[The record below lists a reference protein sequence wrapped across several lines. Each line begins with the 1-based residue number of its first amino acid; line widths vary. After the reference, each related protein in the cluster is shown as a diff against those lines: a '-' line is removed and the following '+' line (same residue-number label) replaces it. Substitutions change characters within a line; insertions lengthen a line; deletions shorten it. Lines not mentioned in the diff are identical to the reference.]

1 MALKNFTD
9 EPRITDTILLK
20 IETTDTSGC
29 LIDPYKIDSV
39 TVYYVERN
47 FLGQNFGEYDYQI
60 QDDDLRTQLDEAVAA
75 ACLDP
80 TPDNLALVVNLQ
92 QRLSS
97 STTSIPYHYK
107 ESAPVE
113 VFGTPSYPAW
123 LSSDVD
129 NSLFQQSVDED
140 DNPIVGKY
148 ELEWTPDGS
157 IREGTFF
164 LCWTWTPQPAGEQL
178 TSHMPFNVVGDPKAV
193 TTIPTHVAPE
203 DKYDVLLERY
213 LPEMY
218 KTYLTDNDLTPD
230 VTYNLNKA
238 VGKGFTIM
246 ENFANQIIDLFDA
259 NALHESL
266 LMYLSNLFD
275 LRLKSDDPTLW
286 RRQIKEAIPLFKKKG
301 TLEALTS
308 AFAQSGMVL
317 NSFIQHWQLV
327 SKYTHQ
333 ESFRVG
339 SSASFVLTKKSIVL
353 PINEENFGLWIRREG
368 ESEYIEYTSDYV
380 TFVIDEECHD
390 KVTMTWIGDQLSASS
405 VDLFEGDIVRVL
417 YEFNEVPNPSEQQLE
432 NYFRNLPLLDNRD
445 EFNQE
450 YPPKNWNVRIIDEQ
464 DPLFSILVPVK
475 NPFADPLVFGY
486 VRTEF
491 AYSENIYNM
500 EEYNGSTRPSYDACN
515 IDKSFI
521 DPCGAC
527 IGSSY
532 SVDVGVQDLCND
544 RMMEAQD
551 VLEEFMPFHARLQ
564 TINFTGEVNEFV
576 QAPVE
581 SIDFLIHVDRS
592 ENHLSGQAN
601 PIFTRHVESQWIVN
615 RSQLADQMTVLS
627 GKLGT
632 ATNESVSFLTPDIIL
647 EDLGIMPHNH
657 VIEVLSPSVNS
668 GTYTIEDIQGRMATV
683 SSAVIEPLDES
694 QFTFNIS
701 NVVYSNFSTSVT
713 QDEYFQF
720 TDESVLFE
728 DLGVKT
734 QWDID
739 NTPDYA
745 GGSWQVQIP
754 AYSMTPY
761 TIRNIVNGAL
771 ILEGDSNLPVVNT
784 SNISYTLLDDNS
796 NEIYSSDLGRL
807 DVERRAFV
815 SFNDA
820 YLDVHEYINL
830 GDFLYYNATEYEI
843 VAFSGQDFWI
853 KDWVDGDMAG
863 ITVDVR
869 ERVVDQGIGQ
879 FGYRG
884 LHLSTFSDH
893 ESEFDIGNGSN
904 PPAVVLEDNN
914 FKENYMFKIN
924 GEFFKILEWDEKE
937 VKLAGRDQYWMT
949 ADAGGTVVA
958 YSLVQFPKIGVNV
971 GFTVFSELDRDGHD
985 PVIRTIEDPI
995 GNLAI
1000 VALASGGTGME
1011 ENVGQEEGVSFSIQT
1026 RNGETKEGV
1035 AL

>member
-1 MALKNFTD
+1 MALKNYTD
-9 EPRITDTILLK
+9 DPRITDTILLK

-47 FLGQNFGEYDYQI
+47 FLGNNYGEYDYQI
-60 QDDDLRTQLDEAVAA
+60 QDSDIKDKLDAAVAD
-75 ACLDP
+75 ACLAP
-80 TPDNLALVVNLQ
+80 TPENLALVVNLQ
-92 QRLSS
+92 EKLSS

-107 ESAPVE
+107 ESIPVQ

-123 LSSDVD
+123 LSTDIS
-129 NSLFQQSVDED
+129 NSLFSQSVDED

-148 ELEWTPDGS
+148 EFEWEPDGS
-157 IREGTFF
+157 IREGNFF
-164 LCWTWTPQPAGEQL
+164 LCWTWTPLIAGEQL
-178 TSHMPFNVVGDPKAV
+178 SSHMPFNVVGDPKAV

-203 DKYDVLLERY
+203 DKYDTLLERY

-230 VTYNLNKA
+230 VTYQLNKA
-238 VGKGFTIM
+238 VGSGFTIM

-308 AFAQSGMVL
+308 AFAQSGMIL
-317 NSFIQHWQLV
+317 NSFTQHWQLA
-327 SKYTHQ
+327 SKYTYQ
-333 ESFRVG
+333 ESFRVQ
-339 SSASFVLTKKSIVL
+339 SSASFVLDKKSIVL
-353 PINEENFGLWIRREG
+353 PIDEDNFGLWIRRQG
-368 ESEYIEYTSDYV
+368 DSDYVEYSSDYV
-380 TFVIDEECHD
+380 TFEIDETCND
-390 KVTMTWIGDQLSASS
+390 KVTMTWIGDQLSSS
-405 VDLFEGDIVRVL
+405 PVDLFEGDIVRVL
-417 YEFNEVPNPSEQQLE
+417 YQYNEVPNPSEQQLE
-432 NYFRNLPLLDNRD
+432 DYFRSLPLLDNRD
-445 EFNQE
+445 EFSQE
-450 YPPKNWNVRIIDEQ
+450 FPPKNWNIRIIDEN
-464 DPLFSILVPVK
+464 DPLFAVLVPVK
-475 NPFADPLVFGY
+475 NPFADPLIFGY

-532 SVDVGVQDLCND
+532 SVDIGVQDLCND
-544 RMMEAQD
+544 RMIEAQD
-551 VLEEFMPFHARLQ
+551 VLQEFMPFHARLQ

-576 QAPVE
+576 QPPVE
-581 SIDFLIHVDRS
+581 SIDFLIHIDRT
-592 ENHLSGQAN
+592 ENHLSGEAN

-615 RSQLADQMTVLS
+615 RSELADQMTVLS

-632 ATNESVSFLTPDIIL
+632 ATNEYVSIVTPDIIL
-647 EDLGIMPHNH
+647 SDLGVMAHNH
-657 VIEVLSPSVNS
+657 ILEILSPSVNT
-668 GTYTIEDIQGRMATV
+668 GEYTIDNIQERTANI
-683 SSAVIEPLDES
+683 SSSVIEPLDES
-694 QFTFNIS
+694 QFTFNLS
-701 NVVYSNFSTSVT
+701 NVTYRNFSTSVS
-713 QDEYFQF
+713 QDDYFKF

-734 QWDID
+734 LWDVD
-739 NTPDYA
+739 NTPNYT
-745 GGSWQVQIP
+745 GGSWQVEIP
-754 AYSMTPY
+754 AYSMTY
-761 TIRNIVNGAL
+761 SIRDIVNGAL
-771 ILEGDSNLPVVNT
+771 ILDGDSNLPVVYT
-784 SNISYTLLDDNS
+784 DNISYTLFDDNS
-796 NEIYSSDLGRL
+796 NEIYSSNLGEL
-807 DVERRAFV
+807 TVERRALID
-815 SFNDA
+815 FNDSA
-820 YLDVHEYINL
+820 LNVHDYINI
-830 GDFLYYNATEYEI
+830 GDLLYYNGEEYEI
-843 VAFSGQDFWI
+843 LAFSDQDFWI
-853 KDWVDGDMAG
+853 DGWVDGDMSG

-869 ERVVDQGIGQ
+869 SRLVNQGIGQ

-893 ESEFDIGNGSN
+893 ESEFDIQNGSN
-904 PPAVVLEDNN
+904 PPTVVLDDNN
-914 FKENYMFKIN
+914 FKENYMFQIN
-924 GEFFKILEWDEKE
+924 GDFFKILEWDEKE

-949 ADAGGTVVA
+949 DTAGGTVVA

-995 GNLAI
+995 GNLSI

-1011 ENVGQEEGVSFSIQT
+1011 ENVGQEEGISFSIQT

>member
-1 MALKNFTD
+1 MALKNYTD

-20 IETTDTSGC
+20 VETTDTSGC
-29 LIDPYKIDSV
+29 LIDPYKINSV

-47 FLGQNFGEYDYQI
+47 FLGNNYGEYDYQI
-60 QDDDLRTQLDEAVAA
+60 QDVDIKTQLDAAVAD
-75 ACLDP
+75 ACLSP
-80 TPDNLALVVNLQ
+80 TPENLALVVNLQ
-92 QRLSS
+92 EKLSS

-107 ESAPVE
+107 ESIPVQ

-123 LSSDVD
+123 LSTDIS
-129 NSLFQQSVDED
+129 NSLFSQSVDED

-148 ELEWTPDGS
+148 EFEWEPDGS
-157 IREGTFF
+157 IREGNFF
-164 LCWTWTPQPAGEQL
+164 LCWTWTPLIAGEQL
-178 TSHMPFNVVGDPKAV
+178 SSHMPFNVVGDPKAV

-203 DKYDVLLERY
+203 DKYDTLLERY

-230 VTYNLNKA
+230 VTYQLNKA
-238 VGKGFTIM
+238 VGSGFTIM

-308 AFAQSGMVL
+308 AFAQSGMIL
-317 NSFIQHWQLV
+317 NSFTQHWQLA

-333 ESFRVG
+333 ESFRVQ
-339 SSASFVLTKKSIVL
+339 SSASFVLDKKSIVL
-353 PINEENFGLWIRREG
+353 PIDEDNFGLWIRRQG
-368 ESEYIEYTSDYV
+368 DSDYVEYSSDYV
-380 TFVIDEECHD
+380 TFEIDETCND
-390 KVTMTWIGDQLSASS
+390 KVTMTWIGDQLSSS
-405 VDLFEGDIVRVL
+405 PVDLFEGDIVRVL
-417 YEFNEVPNPSEQQLE
+417 YQYNEIPNPSEQQLE
-432 NYFRNLPLLDNRD
+432 DYFRSLPLLDNRD
-445 EFNQE
+445 EFSQE
-450 YPPKNWNVRIIDEQ
+450 FPPKNWNIRIIDEN
-464 DPLFSILVPVK
+464 DPLFAVLVPVK
-475 NPFADPLVFGY
+475 NPFADPLIFGY

-532 SVDVGVQDLCND
+532 SVDIGVQDLCND
-544 RMMEAQD
+544 RMIEAQD
-551 VLEEFMPFHARLQ
+551 VLQEFMPFHARLQ

-576 QAPVE
+576 QPPVE
-581 SIDFLIHVDRS
+581 SIDFLIHVDRT
-592 ENHLSGQAN
+592 ENHLSGEAN

-615 RSQLADQMTVLS
+615 RSELADQMTVLS

-632 ATNESVSFLTPDIIL
+632 ATNEYVSIVTPDIIL
-647 EDLGIMPHNH
+647 SDLGVMANNH
-657 VIEVLSPSVNS
+657 ILEILSPSVNT
-668 GTYTIEDIQGRMATV
+668 GEYTMDNIQERTANI
-683 SSAVIEPLDES
+683 SSSVIEPLDES
-694 QFTFNIS
+694 QFTFNLS
-701 NVVYSNFSTSVT
+701 NVTYRNFSTSVS
-713 QDEYFQF
+713 QDDYFKF

-728 DLGVKT
+728 DLAVKT
-734 QWDID
+734 LWDVD
-739 NTPDYA
+739 NTPNYT
-745 GGSWQVQIP
+745 GGSWQVEIP
-754 AYSMTPY
+754 AYSMTY
-761 TIRNIVNGAL
+761 SIRDIVNGAL
-771 ILEGDSNLPVVNT
+771 ILDGDSNLPVVYT
-784 SNISYTLLDDNS
+784 DNISYTLFDDNS
-796 NEIYSSDLGRL
+796 NEIYSSNLGEL
-807 DVERRAFV
+807 TVERRALID
-815 SFNDA
+815 FNDSA
-820 YLDVHEYINL
+820 LNVHDYINI
-830 GDFLYYNATEYEI
+830 GDLLYYNGEEYEI
-843 VAFSGQDFWI
+843 LAFSDQDFWI
-853 KDWVDGDMAG
+853 DGWVDGDMSG

-869 ERVVDQGIGQ
+869 SRLVNQGVGQ

-884 LHLSTFSDH
+884 LHLTTFSDH
-893 ESEFDIGNGSN
+893 ESEFEIQNGSN
-904 PPAVVLEDNN
+904 PPTVVLDDNN
-914 FKENYMFKIN
+914 FKENYMFQIN
-924 GEFFKILEWDEKE
+924 GDFFKILEWNEKE

-949 ADAGGTVVA
+949 SDAGGTIVA

-995 GNLAI
+995 GNLSI

-1011 ENVGQEEGVSFSIQT
+1011 ENVGQEEGISFSIQT